1 MSATTGVPNTAVTSK
16 LGKPNVTSFTVNEPT
31 ENVADKL
38 SSRTT
43 GTKASPCDNVISK
56 LEGVIITSGISTVP
70 ILNDADT
77 PVKEIV

>member
-1 MSATTGVPNTAVTSK
+1 
-16 LGKPNVTSFTVNEPT
+16 VNEPT
-31 ENVADKL
+31 DAEKDTPSTL
-38 SSRTT
+38 T

>member
-16 LGKPNVTSFTVNEPT
+16 LGKPNVTSLTVNEPT
-31 ENVADKL
+31 DAEKDTPSTL
-38 SSRTT
+38 T

-56 LEGVIITSGISTVP
+56 LVGVITTSGTSTVP
-70 ILNDADT
+70 ILKDADT

>member
-31 ENVADKL
+31 DAEKDTPSTL
-38 SSRTT
+38 T

-56 LEGVIITSGISTVP
+56 LAGVIITSGISTVP
-70 ILNDADT
+70 ILKDAET